1 MRPGEG
7 WSAILVIRAWAEG
20 DSLGDFRARVIGTAD
35 VSRSESTEAA
45 FRNPEDVVEAV
56 RAWLEAL
63 THPSAEVE

>member
-20 DSLGDFRARVIGTAD
+20 DSPGDFRARVIGTAD
-35 VSRSESTEAA
+35 VSRPESSEAA
-45 FRNPEDVVEAV
+45 YRDPSDVVDAV

-63 THPSAEVE
+63 TRRPVRGE